1 MLDRFVLR
9 TALSA
14 FVIVQEHLSFFET
27 SVCALRESSAVGWL
41 AVRSSFQWL
50 EMNDYGDSRGNK
62 VEIAFPY
69 LVALFANTRLRGFP
83 HEMSYKTVRQ
93 ISEKMYLCNR
103 REGVKV
109 LREEK
114 SKALK
119 QLEGNVARLV
129 SHVAELS
136 ERLAV
141 LTQENETLQ
150 AELAEAR
157 EQLATSEEGR
167 RIQSAAV
174 ALGATS
180 SDSREARKL
189 ISQVLR
195 EIEACIAL
203 LQT

>member
-1 MLDRFVLR
+1 MIMTIIGEIKLR
-9 TALSA
+9 
-14 FVIVQEHLSFFET
+14 
-27 SVCALRESSAVGWL
+27 
-41 AVRSSFQWL
+41 
-50 EMNDYGDSRGNK
+50 Y
-62 VEIAFPY
+62 Y
-69 LVALFANTRLRGFP
+69 LVALFANTCLRGFP

>member
-1 MLDRFVLR
+1 
-9 TALSA
+9 
-14 FVIVQEHLSFFET
+14 
-27 SVCALRESSAVGWL
+27 
-41 AVRSSFQWL
+41 
-50 EMNDYGDSRGNK
+50 
-62 VEIAFPY
+62 
-69 LVALFANTRLRGFP
+69 
-83 HEMSYKTVRQ
+83 MSYKIVRQ

>member
-1 MLDRFVLR
+1 
-9 TALSA
+9 
-14 FVIVQEHLSFFET
+14 
-27 SVCALRESSAVGWL
+27 
-41 AVRSSFQWL
+41 
-50 EMNDYGDSRGNK
+50 
-62 VEIAFPY
+62 
-69 LVALFANTRLRGFP
+69 
-83 HEMSYKTVRQ
+83 MSYKTVRQ
-93 ISEKMYLCNR
+93 ISEKMYLCNK
-103 REGVKV
+103 REGVEV

-129 SHVAELS
+129 SHAAELS